1 MKLMRWQKKNGF
13 LLKKHEVML
22 KFVQERA
29 CFWAKGRLFFS
40 IAMSFNEILVILRP
54 NNNNQ

>member
-1 MKLMRWQKKNGF
+1 MEESQKKNGF
-13 LLKKHEVML
+13 LLKKHAVML

>member
-1 MKLMRWQKKNGF
+1 MKLMRWQKKDGF

-22 KFVQERA
+22 KFVRERA
-29 CFWAKGRLFFS
+29 CICAVAALFFS
-40 IAMSFNEILVILRP
+40 IAMPFNEILVILRP

>member
-1 MKLMRWQKKNGF
+1 MRWQKKDGF

-22 KFVQERA
+22 KFVRERA
-29 CFWAKGRLFFS
+29 CICAVAALFFS
-40 IAMSFNEILVILRP
+40 IAMPFNEILVILRP